1 MKVLNYKIKTSD
13 MLGRSLD
20 SKFLILKLVDWNRN
34 CLSLLQ
40 FIRISIFIS
49 TKDLNLIQFYLFF
62 SEDFSQPPV
71 ASWDP
76 IPSWWHFLNCSNID
90 GTILRMQW
98 WVSCIFVPLVTQ
110 SCRRMKGPYRHG
122 WLVVLR
128 RIFSEHNDYGYLLYP
143 WVATFSFYAFYLLVQ
158 GRSFCISRILMIKIA
173 YQ

>member
-1 MKVLNYKIKTSD
+1 

-49 TKDLNLIQFYLFF
+49 TKDLNLIEFYLFF

-76 IPSWWHFLNCSNID
+76 IPS
-90 GTILRMQW
+90 
-98 WVSCIFVPLVTQ
+98 
-110 SCRRMKGPYRHG
+110 
-122 WLVVLR
+122 
-128 RIFSEHNDYGYLLYP
+128 
-143 WVATFSFYAFYLLVQ
+143 
-158 GRSFCISRILMIKIA
+158 
-173 YQ
+173 